1 MENDKIK
8 VIIADDHPIV
18 RKGLKEIVEEIPGVV
33 VTDEA
38 ENGYEV
44 LDKVTGENCDLLILD
59 ISMPGMGGLETLT
72 KVKNIST
79 TLKVLIFSI
88 YSEDHYAIRFLK
100 AGASGYLSKQSE
112 PYAIVEAINTL
123 IIGEKYFSDDVLQK
137 YIRSKDSDF
146 SLAPH
151 ETLSN
156 REYEIMLLLASG
168 KRISGVAKD
177 LLISAKT
184 VFTHKERIFQ
194 KMNIQESAELT
205 QYAVEHDLL

>member
-1 MENDKIK
+1 MDNEKIK
-8 VIIADDHPIV
+8 VMIADDHPIV

-44 LDKVTGENCDLLILD
+44 LDKISGDNCDLLILD
-59 ISMPGMGGLETLT
+59 ISMPGMGGLETVT
-72 KVKNIST
+72 KVKTVST
-79 TLKVLIFSI
+79 TVKILVFSI

-100 AGASGYLSKQSE
+100 AGASGYLSKQSD
-112 PYAIVEAINTL
+112 PYAIVEAINTV
-123 IIGEKYFSDDVLQK
+123 INGGKYFSKDILQK
-137 YIRSKDSDF
+137 YIQSIDSDF

-168 KRISGVAKD
+168 KRISDVAKD

-205 QYAVEHDLL
+205 QYAVEHELL